1 MSRHPFLGFGLGL
14 RSQHYRDILDGEPAV
29 DWFEVIS
36 ENYMVDGGQP
46 LVMLERIRERF
57 PIVMHGVS
65 MSIAST
71 ADPDLDYLKRLRA
84 LADRFEPAWVS
95 DHLCWT
101 GVHGV
106 NLHDLLPIPYTRE
119 GLDHVA
125 SRIHLVQEVLG
136 RAMVIENV
144 STYVQFAESE
154 MHEWEFLAELTRRT
168 GCSLLFDVNNVYVS
182 AFNHGYDPMDFLN
195 GIPADSVAQF
205 HLAGH
210 SDMGTYKIDT
220 HDHPV
225 PDEVWSL
232 YADTLKRFG
241 PVSAMIERDDNIPP
255 LAELVP
261 EVERAR
267 SIAVDVLGREMAT
280 PERSSLQAAE

>member
-1 MSRHPFLGFGLGL
+1 
-14 RSQHYRDILDGEPAV
+14 
-29 DWFEVIS
+29 
-36 ENYMVDGGQP
+36 
-46 LVMLERIRERF
+46 
-57 PIVMHGVS
+57 
-65 MSIAST
+65 
-71 ADPDLDYLKRLRA
+71 
-84 LADRFEPAWVS
+84 
-95 DHLCWT
+95 
-101 GVHGV
+101 
-106 NLHDLLPIPYTRE
+106 
-119 GLDHVA
+119 
-125 SRIHLVQEVLG
+125 
-136 RAMVIENV
+136 
-144 STYVQFAESE
+144 VQFAESE
-154 MHEWEFLAELTRRT
+154 MQEWEFLAELTRRT

-232 YADTLKRFG
+232 YADALRRFG